1 MARTCM
7 RLLIVSAGCALVGCR
22 DVAPP
27 TGAEAVTGVHAASAV
42 AGDRPDEA
50 EMTAFARRIPGLA
63 GYHFGPDGDLVVSL
77 TDPAQAEHARTVLA
91 GVAARGRGGRVH
103 VRPARYAY
111 LQLRGWR
118 DEWSGRILE
127 VADVSF
133 VDLDEAANQVVVGI
147 AQPQA
152 RARVLEL
159 LRGAQVPVP
168 AVGFSQAGLASSRS
182 LVEYAPYLAT
192 WPTQGD
198 SITSY
203 RRPLEG
209 GLKVSYRHSS
219 DPTLATTCTAGFV
232 AMLGGVRVLV
242 TASHCSLRHWD
253 LDNTTYFQ
261 AQPGAARYVGYE
273 YRDPNGSS
281 CGFLSPNVCRNSDGS
296 AIALEPDVGA
306 SLGYIVRP
314 VGPPPEGISPYGV
327 RVSSLLVDAANPR
340 FLITAVR
347 SPVLNELV
355 DKVGATTGWTRGVV
369 SRPCVDMPAQRSWSK
384 LRCQAWTRFSSA
396 DGDSGGPVFVPGPD
410 GTATLLGMMWGGV
423 TEGGEQ
429 YSTVSSVGQIEKD
442 LGTLQVIP
450 GGSSGGGGPGDGG
463 EPTDPG
469 GTCPP
474 HCIT

>member
-7 RLLIVSAGCALVGCR
+7 RLLVISAGCVLVGCR

-27 TGAEAVTGVHAASAV
+27 TGAEAGTGVFAASAV
-42 AGDRPDEA
+42 ADGRPDEA
-50 EMTAFARRIPGLA
+50 EMAAFARRIPGLA
-63 GYHFGPDGDLVVSL
+63 GYHFGPAGELVVSL
-77 TDPAQAEHARTVLA
+77 TDPVQAEHARTVLA
-91 GVAARGRGGRVH
+91 GVAARGRGGRVQ
-103 VRPARYAY
+103 VRPARYTY

-127 VADVSF
+127 VAEVSF

-147 AQPQA
+147 AQPEA

-159 LRGAQVPVP
+159 LRNSGVPAP
-168 AVGFSQAGLASSRS
+168 AVGFSAAGHASSHS
-182 LVEYAPYLAT
+182 LVEYAPYIAT
-192 WPTQGD
+192 WPAQGD

-253 LDNTTYFQ
+253 GDNTTYFQ
-261 AQPGAARYVGYE
+261 AQPGAGRYVGYE

-281 CGFLSPNVCRNSDGS
+281 CGFMSPNVCRHSDGS
-296 AIALEPDVGA
+296 ALALESDVVA
-306 SLGYIVRP
+306 SFGYIVRP

-327 RVSSLLVDAANPR
+327 KVSSRLVDAANPNFR
-340 FLITAVR
+340 IAGVR
-347 SPVLNELV
+347 IPVQNEMV

-369 SRPCVDMPAQRSWSK
+369 SRTCVDMPAQRSWSK
-384 LRCQAWTRFSSA
+384 LRCQTWAKLSSA
-396 DGDSGGPVFVPGPD
+396 DGDSGGPVFVPAHD

-429 YSTVSSVGQIEKD
+429 YSTFSSVGQIQKD
-442 LGTLQVIP
+442 LGTLQVMP
-450 GGSSGGGGPGDGG
+450 GDSSGGGGPGDGG

-474 HCIT
+474 HCVT